1 MSTTFYGQDG
11 EVTHTLQNLPF
22 QYNDGGRVDTGFKG
36 KAGDCVARAIAIAAQ
51 RSYGE
56 TYCDLAAIQVRM
68 PKTKRRKKAGIKSA
82 RNGVYIRSK
91 LFKDYMKRLGFIWM
105 PTMQIGSGCKTH
117 LAVGELPPLGR
128 LVVQVSK
135 HMVAV
140 IDGVIH
146 DTYDPSRD
154 GTRCVYGYYIKEG

>member
-1 MSTTFYGQDG
+1 MSATFFYGQDG
-11 EVTHTLQNLPF
+11 EVTRTLRGLPF

-36 KAGDCVARAIAIAAQ
+36 KAGDCVTRAVAIAAQ
-51 RSYGE
+51 QPYGE
-56 TYCDLAAIQVRM
+56 TYCDLAAIQARI

-82 RNGVYIRSK
+82 RNGIYIRSK
-91 LFKDYMKRLGFIWM
+91 LFKDYMKRLGFRWVS
-105 PTMQIGSGCKTH
+105 TMQIGSGCKVH
-117 LAVGELPPLGR
+117 LAAGELPMGR

-140 IDGVIH
+140 IDGVVH
-146 DTYDPSRD
+146 DTYEDDRG